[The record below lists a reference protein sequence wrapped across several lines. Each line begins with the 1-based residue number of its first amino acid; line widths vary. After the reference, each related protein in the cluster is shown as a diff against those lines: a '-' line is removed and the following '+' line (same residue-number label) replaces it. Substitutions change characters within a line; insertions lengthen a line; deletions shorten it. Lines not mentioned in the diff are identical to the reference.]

1 MRSVFTSFS
10 ILSVL
15 CVSMQLSAATAL
27 DSLVERLQN
36 IETIEGSFVQYM
48 VDQKG
53 SRLQETKG
61 TFKARRPGL
70 FYWATRDP
78 LEQYIYANEERVT
91 IYDPDLEQATVQRVD
106 KQIQATPAILF
117 SGDTQAIGREFT
129 VEQRDYEANTVQYLL
144 TPRAGDS
151 LFERLLIRF
160 EGAQLV
166 EMRLSDSLGQESTV
180 HFVETQMNN
189 PIPVDAFEPELPPG
203 TDVIK
208 DLPVVAPSEADS
220 GDTIPG

>member
-1 MRSVFTSFS
+1 MRVFVLALFS
-10 ILSVL
+10 IILFFNSL
-15 CVSMQLSAATAL
+15 QGSAATPL
-27 DSLVERLQN
+27 ESLVKKLQG

-53 SRLQETKG
+53 TRLQETKG
-61 TFKARRPGL
+61 NFKARRPGL
-70 FYWATRDP
+70 FYWATREP
-78 LEQYIYANEERVT
+78 LEQYIYANEDQVT

-117 SGDTQAIGREFT
+117 SGDTAAIGREFT
-129 VEQRDYEANTVQYLL
+129 VEQRDYETHAVQYLL
-144 TPRAGDS
+144 TPKAEDS

-180 HFVETQMNN
+180 HFIETQMNN
-189 PIPVDAFEPELPPG
+189 PIPLEMFDAELPED
-203 TDVIK
+203 TDIIR
-208 DLPVVAPSEADS
+208 DLPVVKPSAPRTRAALS
-220 GDTIPG
+220 G